1 LKGSSARTENVRVNC
16 IGDNSNLASL
26 HTGHCEGFA
35 VEFAGCPQLI
45 DSVATLGPAF
55 GNSIGAECGATDAA
69 PAVEVEI
76 PTRGGAGLIE
86 NAFGEIKTIVEQIP
100 EIPANRSQTGSVRI
114 QLLSAER
121 GDLNWELPLGQ
132 TNSQRAVFGSELGL
146 ARNIC
151 VNDYAGVAIASCGGP
166 AISGSF

>member
-1 LKGSSARTENVRVNC
+1 MRVENFGVDC
-16 IGDNSNLASL
+16 AWDNAKLTSL
-26 HTGHCEGFA
+26 HTGRGKSFA
-35 VEFAGCPQLI
+35 VELAGYPQFI
-45 DSVATLGPAF
+45 DSVATLGPAV
-55 GNSIGAECGATDAA
+55 GNPIGAECGATDAA

-76 PTRGGAGLIE
+76 PACGRARLVK
-86 NAFGEIKTIVEQIP
+86 NAFGEIKSIMEQVL
-100 EIPANRSQTGSVRI
+100 EVPAKRSQTGSMRI

-132 TNSQRAVFGSELGL
+132 TKSQRAVFGSELGF

-166 AISGSF
+166 AICGSF